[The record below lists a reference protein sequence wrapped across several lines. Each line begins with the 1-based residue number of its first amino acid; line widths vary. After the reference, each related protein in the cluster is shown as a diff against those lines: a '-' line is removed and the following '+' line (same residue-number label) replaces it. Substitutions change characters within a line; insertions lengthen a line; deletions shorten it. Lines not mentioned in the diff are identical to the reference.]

1 MRCHFAWLA
10 TYSPMKNQPKKNS
23 GTPFIIIGGVLIAL
37 IAGGY
42 YFYSASKTTTSSNTV
57 RTNTNQARSNQ
68 QQQQSANA
76 PPGAQPPNMLGS
88 PTAAVTVEE
97 FADFQ
102 CPACAAAHPAFKEI
116 QQIYGS
122 RIKFIFRNFPL
133 HDKSLDAAVATEA
146 AGMQGSDKFWAM
158 HNQLF
163 TNQKSWSVSTD
174 FRSVLLDYARKIG
187 LDVAKFEA
195 DMAGE
200 HARNRVNQD
209 RERGRG
215 LGVSSTPSAYINGQA
230 VPYPEMNA
238 ASMRQLID
246 AELQRSAAQRTA
258 APAGNANASSPAN
271 AAGK

>member
-1 MRCHFAWLA
+1 
-10 TYSPMKNQPKKNS
+10 MKNETKKS
-23 GTPFIIIGGVLIAL
+23 SALPLIIIVVVLIAAL
-37 IAGGY
+37 GAIY
-42 YFYSASKTTTSSNTV
+42 YFYNSSKTATSSNTV

-68 QQQQSANA
+68 QQQQQQAANA

-133 HDKSLDAAVATEA
+133 HDKAFDAAVATEA
-146 AGMQGSDKFWAM
+146 AGMQGTDKFWAM

-163 TNQKSWSVSTD
+163 TNQKNWSVSTD
-174 FRSVLLDYARKIG
+174 FRSVLLDYAQKIG
-187 LDVAKFEA
+187 LDVAKFQA

-200 HARNRVNQD
+200 HARARVNQD

-215 LGVSSTPSAYINGQA
+215 LGVSSTPTAYINGQA
-230 VPYPEMNA
+230 IPYPEMNA
-238 ASMRQLID
+238 TSMRQMID

-258 APAGNANASSPAN
+258 EATGNVNASSPAN
-271 AAGK
+271 AVGK